1 MWRDA
6 EEEGILS
13 GMEHGFSFSP
23 PVVNFSENFAFSN
36 EGNNSEK
43 NNFLRLYV
51 PRLRRPVY
59 TTIAASGSRNG
70 MYTKQNLNNITEIA
84 LPLGDDTLSFK
95 FELGASQNQKALTL
109 FDDEENPTNY
119 GESYVSLSKLQF
131 SAGSSDATYRNT
143 KFSFTPSLKLSKIN
157 FFPSM
162 TIQAYTTYRAASDFL
177 QKNNTDFSIKLPFT
191 LGDNEFS
198 FTWTKTTG
206 SEELKPANGGSYLED
221 AEIYFKILPSQKWT
235 FDEAIFFDLFDS
247 QLTERINSANK
258 DMETQRLFYNSRY
271 QFLWTTLPK
280 GTLWDLCIPTKA
292 SVNVYRDIISSSSDF
307 TDLYTTDFSLNF
319 TSFNVLGRFSKVR
332 LFDFFEQDEIVQNYS
347 FKMKFEQGEKNLKD
361 WTLNSNLF
369 IYLFFN
375 RVDFIRFSLYYA
387 VQQNLDFNVNANVLW
402 ERDVLQSFLT
412 AIFSKIF
419 PKVNMGGIRL
429 RRSNTLE
436 YSIHEVSKEIS
447 QNFGISHKLT
457 IDINTNVSLLFN
469 AALNFESYPDS
480 VFRIVPKISVAGK
493 LTY

>member
-1 MWRDA
+1 
-6 EEEGILS
+6 
-13 GMEHGFSFSP
+13 
-23 PVVNFSENFAFSN
+23 
-36 EGNNSEK
+36 
-43 NNFLRLYV
+43 
-51 PRLRRPVY
+51 
-59 TTIAASGSRNG
+59 
-70 MYTKQNLNNITEIA
+70 
-84 LPLGDDTLSFK
+84 
-95 FELGASQNQKALTL
+95 
-109 FDDEENPTNY
+109 
-119 GESYVSLSKLQF
+119 
-131 SAGSSDATYRNT
+131 
-143 KFSFTPSLKLSKIN
+143 
-157 FFPSM
+157 M

-235 FDEAIFFDLFDS
+235 FDEPIFFDLFDS